1 MPSHIVFLN
10 LSKILN
16 KRDFLIISLPMLAAL
31 EDIKMLIPL
40 PHDILFTVI
49 FEFCLSVLKKESSV
63 SPGLSQ
69 VYNQHLHHKKNGTKL
84 CHYPRYLLKSDLKD
98 IGHCIGLQFLKSHK
112 NARITKSTKKEST
125 QKSNFF
131 FNLLD

>member
-1 MPSHIVFLN
+1 
-10 LSKILN
+10 
-16 KRDFLIISLPMLAAL
+16 MLAAL